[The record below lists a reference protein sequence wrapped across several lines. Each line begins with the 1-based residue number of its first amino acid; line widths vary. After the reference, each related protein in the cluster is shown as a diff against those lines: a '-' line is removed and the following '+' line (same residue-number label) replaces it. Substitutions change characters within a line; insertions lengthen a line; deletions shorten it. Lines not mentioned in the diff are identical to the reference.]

1 MARLP
6 QFFIDLANEARNMAI
21 VARSRETARE
31 SSSFLKQIVRPDTFL
46 GRKTQEPFP
55 PEQEKKIKPLV

>member
-31 SSSFLKQIVRPDTFL
+31 ANSFLKRTVLPDTFL
-46 GRKTQEPFP
+46 GRKTQDPFP
-55 PEQEKKIKPLV
+55 PEQDKTD